1 MPFQP
6 AKFGEKSHM
15 IKMPPNENIGEKPEQ
30 QQQSKCNQTQDYNY
44 FEVGLDMAN
53 LTLYSQKKNDTLMD
67 KTHESKYFLN
77 IFFFRL
83 KTSIFNSS

>member
-15 IKMPPNENIGEKPEQ
+15 IKMPPNNENIGEKSEQ

-67 KTHESKYFLN
+67 KTHECKYFLN
-77 IFFFRL
+77 IFFL
-83 KTSIFNSS
+83 D